1 MILRKIT
8 ACVSY
13 CITKVFRFFYF
24 DGNFVLFV
32 AILSSKTLETR
43 RKYFRIEDRNKINL
57 PWQERERER
66 LRKTEVR
73 KKASDKGSF
82 TILEFYRNGQNDQS
96 IIFVWTRNSIFCG
109 DLKIEIK

>member
-57 PWQERERER
+57 PRQERERER
-66 LRKTEVR
+66 DYERQKFEKKRLIKVR
-73 KKASDKGSF
+73 SQF
-82 TILEFYRNGQNDQS
+82 
-96 IIFVWTRNSIFCG
+96 
-109 DLKIEIK
+109 